1 LIGDLAGTGQDVIVT
16 KKGITNASLH
26 GKMLYRLLHGSLVFV
41 AYGVHEAPPSLK
53 FQQVKTHGIESVR
66 PGHLL

>member
-1 LIGDLAGTGQDVIVT
+1 
-16 KKGITNASLH
+16 
-26 GKMLYRLLHGSLVFV
+26 MLYRLLHGSLIFV